1 MTRWGDFCKFL
12 ATNFITKVG
21 KMFGDFFGYIE
32 KHHFL
37 SETSCG
43 YFWKDW
49 ATFYSYIW
57 SHWRWV
63 LIHCNLSSIIIQ
75 LSSGQIKDTGLNIDQ
90 LSLGDTCTIGP
101 IIKQK
106 NRLYNL
112 QRAFFITFV
121 VINRQEILK
130 SFPAGKTEYWMTIS
144 PLHCEILEPS
154 LHINS
159 SPRVTPLQQVKC
171 L

>member
-1 MTRWGDFCKFL
+1 MVLFNVAKKSPNILHTFVIKFV
-12 ATNFITKVG
+12 AKNFQN
-21 KMFGDFFGYIE
+21 
-32 KHHFL
+32 
-37 SETSCG
+37 CP
-43 YFWKDW
+43 
-49 ATFYSYIW
+49 IW

-63 LIHCNLSSIIIQ
+63 WIHCSSIIIQ

-106 NRLYNL
+106 NRLYHL

>member
-1 MTRWGDFCKFL
+1 MKNALCKWYSRFFCFMIGPIVHVSPNDNWSMFKPVSFICPEDSWIIILLQWIQTHRQCDQIGQFWKFL

-57 SHWRWV
+57 SH
-63 LIHCNLSSIIIQ
+63 CSQSTYLSF
-75 LSSGQIKDTGLNIDQ
+75 
-90 LSLGDTCTIGP
+90 GD
-101 IIKQK
+101 
-106 NRLYNL
+106 
-112 QRAFFITFV
+112 QRAF
-121 VINRQEILK
+121 
-130 SFPAGKTEYWMTIS
+130 
-144 PLHCEILEPS
+144 
-154 LHINS
+154 
-159 SPRVTPLQQVKC
+159 
-171 L
+171 